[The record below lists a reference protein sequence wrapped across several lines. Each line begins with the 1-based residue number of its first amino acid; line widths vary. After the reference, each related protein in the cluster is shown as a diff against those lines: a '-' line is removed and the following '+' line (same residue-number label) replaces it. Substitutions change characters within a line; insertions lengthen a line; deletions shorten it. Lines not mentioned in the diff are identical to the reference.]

1 MRGNLRQTHCLRR
14 RQEAARQNQI
24 AKSSVFLL
32 PLRSP
37 FTIFREDRRRL
48 GRVKLRKT
56 PFFFCLCA
64 RLSLSLEKTG
74 GGSAESNCEKL
85 CFSFA
90 SALAFH
96 YLSATKRRT
105 YLKEIRCRP
114 HPELQRPSRNYP
126 NGSAC
131 LRPRT
136 TPNEPCADPHRHE
149 WSRLPSHPGTL
160 RNGNMRPD
168 PCASLRGSSER
179 RRHAS
184 ATRPLMASV
193 TPPCVGTGR
202 GDPDNMPHQPMVR
215 DLKIRVAAGRRFP
228 ESGLAPSGTV
238 RLIRNNKE
246 KNTITDQR

>member
-32 PLRSP
+32 PLRSL

-56 PFFFCLCA
+56 LFFFCLCA

-114 HPELQRPSRNYP
+114 HPNCGALPGIIRT
-126 NGSAC
+126 GAHAC
-131 LRPRT
+131 
-136 TPNEPCADPHRHE
+136 
-149 WSRLPSHPGTL
+149 
-160 RNGNMRPD
+160 
-168 PCASLRGSSER
+168 
-179 RRHAS
+179 
-184 ATRPLMASV
+184 
-193 TPPCVGTGR
+193 GR
-202 GDPDNMPHQPMVR
+202 G
-215 DLKIRVAAGRRFP
+215 RRQTNHALTRIGT
-228 ESGLAPSGTV
+228 SGHGSPPTPARSGTETCGPTRAPRCEARPKDGV
-238 RLIRNNKE
+238 TLQPQDR
-246 KNTITDQR
+246 